1 MRPSGRKKKNE
12 ETKGHEAARTVLCP
26 FVLKCKKSAAVESN
40 APHARC
46 VIVKRSNEQGYL
58 ASELM
63 DLRSDAGGSAVIPST
78 FSERGG
84 ESMVLCIFPVFR
96 YKINHT
102 AFSSGFRANN

>member
-1 MRPSGRKKKNE
+1 MKLQGQFYVLLYLNAKNQQQ
-12 ETKGHEAARTVLCP
+12 
-26 FVLKCKKSAAVESN
+26 LKA

-46 VIVKRSNEQGYL
+46 VVVKRSNEQGYL

-63 DLRSDAGGSAVIPST
+63 DLRSGAGGSVVIPST

-96 YKINHT
+96 YKINHP